1 MWLHL
6 KAGKR
11 QVKELERATSCKLA
25 ICRLDI
31 RRTMSGRKKVEIM
44 MVHLGLK
51 SMVLGAGLV
60 MGQLYLPA
68 VAAAQPVVAE
78 TQRQILVQGSATKAL
93 APDHA
98 VLTLGVREEHEEA
111 RLAMGAAS
119 KSMVSIIDELV
130 AAGIAA
136 EDMQTSQLSLS
147 PLWSGNGRYDQD
159 GPRKVVGFVASNM
172 LTVKLRDL
180 DALGGVLDQVLAV
193 GANQFQGL
201 RFGLEDTDAVE
212 RELRAAAVRDA
223 YDKAQQLADAAG
235 VTLGAV
241 RQMSEHDFRP
251 EGMMMEMARS
261 APVPVAAGSLEF
273 SHQVSLVF
281 DFAP

>member
-1 MWLHL
+1 
-6 KAGKR
+6 
-11 QVKELERATSCKLA
+11 
-25 ICRLDI
+25 
-31 RRTMSGRKKVEIM
+31 
-44 MVHLGLK
+44 MVHMGLK
-51 SMVLGAGLV
+51 SIVLGAGIAV
-60 MGQLYLPA
+60 GQLYLPT
-68 VAAAQPVVAE
+68 VATAQPVVAE
-78 TQRQILVQGSATKAL
+78 AQRQIVVQGSARTAV

-111 RLAMGAAS
+111 RAAMAAAS
-119 KSMVSIIDELV
+119 KAMVGIIDELV

-147 PLWSGNGRYDQD
+147 PVWARDDRYDQN
-159 GPRKVVGFVASNM
+159 GARKVVGFEASNM

-201 RFGLEDTDAVE
+201 RFGLEDTKAIE
-212 RELRAAAVRDA
+212 RDLRAAAVKDA

-235 VTLGAV
+235 VTLGAA
-241 RQMSEHDFRP
+241 RQISEHDFRP
-251 EGMMMEMARS
+251 DGVMMEMARS
-261 APVPVAAGSLEF
+261 APVPIAAGSLEF

-281 DFAP
+281 DLEP

>member
-1 MWLHL
+1 M
-6 KAGKR
+6 
-11 QVKELERATSCKLA
+11 
-25 ICRLDI
+25 
-31 RRTMSGRKKVEIM
+31 
-44 MVHLGLK
+44 GLK
-51 SMVLGAGLV
+51 SIVLGAGIAV
-60 MGQLYLPA
+60 GQLYLPT

-78 TQRQILVQGSATKAL
+78 AQRQIVVQGSASRAV
-93 APDHA
+93 APDQA

-111 RLAMGAAS
+111 RAAMAAAS
-119 KSMVSIIDELV
+119 KAMVAIIDELV

-147 PLWSGNGRYDQD
+147 PVWARDDRYDQN
-159 GPRKVVGFVASNM
+159 GTRKVVGFEASNM

-201 RFGLEDTDAVE
+201 RFGLEDANAIE
-212 RELRAAAVRDA
+212 RDLRAAAVKDA

-235 VTLGAV
+235 VTLGAA
-241 RQMSEHDFRP
+241 RQISEHDFRP
-251 EGMMMEMARS
+251 DGVMMEMARS
-261 APVPVAAGSLEF
+261 APVPIAAGSLEF

-281 DFAP
+281 DLEP